1 MLRQSLAYED
11 LALDDD
17 AEPLL
22 CLVPWEWYR
31 PAGEKARRVL
41 LWEASSLD
49 SASEDDGWLSVP
61 CMRVVSHR
69 HAQHTLDK
77 HSVGDFPGGVMKAHL
92 GHEVE
97 GDEA

>member
-22 CLVPWEWYR
+22 CLVPWEW
-31 PAGEKARRVL
+31 RRVL

-61 CMRVVSHR
+61 CMQVVSHR

-92 GHEVE
+92 GQEAE